1 MKVKGERQGKKKKP
15 KFGLVFLQLLERR
28 CCLCS
33 LSLPVFPLLDEIP
46 EYSCPSVYF
55 TWVFYRSHPALSPLE
70 FPVQGHL
77 VLSLLLNEHRQ
88 GAPQQTANAFAF
100 TLCSAGSS
108 GSSTAWNIPIPMVFT
123 PFFNISTTSLHKSI
137 TLPTASAYFCSA
149 SLEPG
154 EFLVHR
160 KAHFLVEGLRERTE
174 KPLPFPK
181 KPPEMRPLLQ
191 ERRCPGNFAGG
202 PEPLMAQKPPGLGK
216 KKTTL

>member
-1 MKVKGERQGKKKKP
+1 MKGRAKKTP
-15 KFGLVFLQLLERR
+15 QIWTCFLQLLERR

-46 EYSCPSVYF
+46 EYSRPSVYF

-123 PFFNISTTSLHKSI
+123 PSPCLQLQHIFVLPPWSLVNSLSI
-137 TLPTASAYFCSA
+137 
-149 SLEPG
+149 
-154 EFLVHR
+154 
-160 KAHFLVEGLRERTE
+160 E
-174 KPLPFPK
+174 KRIFWWK
-181 KPPEMRPLLQ
+181 D
-191 ERRCPGNFAGG
+191 
-202 PEPLMAQKPPGLGK
+202 
-216 KKTTL
+216 